1 MAGPQPQELQPGH
14 STSLDCSWTAPAP
27 PEVTWSKDGVPLDLT
42 SSGSGRL
49 LSNGS
54 LLVSGERSQAGT
66 YQCSLTVDSVGTLL
80 SSPARLEAPGQS
92 LPPSPPCLPAQS
104 RI

>member
-1 MAGPQPQELQPGH
+1 MAGPEPQELQPGH

-54 LLVSGERSQAGT
+54 LLLTGERSQAGT

-80 SSPARLEAPGQS
+80 SSPARLLAAGQS
-92 LPPSPPCLPAQS
+92 LSPQPCLPAQL